1 MGGCAEVEG
10 KEPDSNS
17 SAGAERGV
25 LTVTILISGILAV
38 AITSHLLNPELPD
51 GREFSEGAWYSTDVV
66 HFCQRT
72 LSGFDDFLA
81 FVSSAS
87 NPAQILHRVV
97 PLLASVKGPQ
107 VALKVLVA
115 YVAADVSNLALKW
128 PLQGDRPFWMD
139 REIRQFGG
147 NTCEVGFGMP
157 SGHVQVTVASYAVL
171 ASSFKNTPMNGLV
184 LVAVVLTAVSRVHM
198 GAHTPLQVTCGGIA
212 GIATALSVGIAEK
225 AIIDWAS
232 HRMSNN
238 ARLAYAGAVTVTII
252 VFIAMEN
259 AFLLS
264 QGINIYASV
273 SYAMSACRGGLHAVV
288 SSARGIARD
297 VGALLGGILGL

>member
-1 MGGCAEVEG
+1 MAGCSEAEG
-10 KEPDSNS
+10 KEQDSNP

-25 LTVTILISGILAV
+25 LTVAILISGILAV
-38 AITSHLLNPELPD
+38 AITSHLLNPKLPD

-128 PLQGDRPFWMD
+128 PLQGDR
-139 REIRQFGG
+139 
-147 NTCEVGFGMP
+147 
-157 SGHVQVTVASYAVL
+157 HVSSYCYI
-171 ASSFKNTPMNGLV
+171 
-184 LVAVVLTAVSRVHM
+184 HM
-198 GAHTPLQVTCGGIA
+198 CPH
-212 GIATALSVGIAEK
+212 IATSPAHERYICVLILLYPHT
-225 AIIDWAS
+225 AIYD
-232 HRMSNN
+232 
-238 ARLAYAGAVTVTII
+238 TQ
-252 VFIAMEN
+252 
-259 AFLLS
+259 AFLD
-264 QGINIYASV
+264 G
-273 SYAMSACRGGLHAVV
+273 
-288 SSARGIARD
+288 
-297 VGALLGGILGL
+297 